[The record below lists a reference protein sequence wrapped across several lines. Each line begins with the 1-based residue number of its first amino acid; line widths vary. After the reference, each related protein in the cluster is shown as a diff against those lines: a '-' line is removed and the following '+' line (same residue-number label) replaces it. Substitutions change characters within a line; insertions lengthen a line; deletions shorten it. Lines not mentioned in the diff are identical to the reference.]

1 MKKSVWIS
9 VVVLLAVTVLVVAG
23 AVTLLR
29 DDGPAGQPD
38 RVDSAEG
45 SGEQVA
51 AKEGSRPECAS
62 TSVGGVELPCM
73 GAQAASDA
81 TPAEQITVVSVWAWW
96 CEPCREE
103 LPALNEFAHA
113 HPEYRVVGVHADK
126 NEAAGAALL
135 DELNV
140 DLPSYQDGSNTF
152 AGTHG
157 LPPVVPVM
165 AVFRGDEQ
173 VGVFPTPFTSA
184 DEIAQAVEGVV

>member
-1 MKKSVWIS
+1 MWIS

-29 DDGPAGQPD
+29 GGGPAGQPD
-38 RVDSAEG
+38 PVDSAEG
-45 SGEQVA
+45 SGEQA
-51 AKEGSRPECAS
+51 AEGSRPECAS

-73 GAQAASDA
+73 GAQAAGDA

-103 LPALNEFAHA
+103 LPALNEFARA

-152 AGTHG
+152 AGAQG
-157 LPPVVPVM
+157 LPPVVPVT